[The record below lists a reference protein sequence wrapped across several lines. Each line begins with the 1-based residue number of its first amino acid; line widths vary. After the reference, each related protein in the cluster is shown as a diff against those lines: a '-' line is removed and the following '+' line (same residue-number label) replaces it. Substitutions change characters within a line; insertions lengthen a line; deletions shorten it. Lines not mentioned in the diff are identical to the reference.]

1 LADNQMDFALLRP
14 LILETA
20 QKVQDH
26 LPAEVQTGPAIRNDQ
41 QTMTT
46 HLGMLDDEPAL
57 KMIYELLSQEIIK
70 NDNDKATG

>member
-1 LADNQMDFALLRP
+1 MDFELLRP

-41 QTMTT
+41 DTMST
-46 HLGMLDDEPAL
+46 HLQMLNDLPEW
-57 KMIYELLSQEIIK
+57 KTIYNVLSQGIIK
-70 NDNDKATG
+70 KGNTEHIG